1 MGWYRFGRRGRAL
14 CGNERMSAV
23 FADPVAETIEVP
35 LVVDLDGT
43 LIRSDLLFES
53 LARMIGQ
60 QPWLL
65 LLVPFWFLRG
75 RAYLKSRLAVVGRLD
90 ARWLPYRRAVVD
102 WLRSERARGR
112 SLILATAADQ
122 RLAKAVADHLGLFDM
137 VLASEAP
144 HINLKGAAK
153 RDALVA
159 RFGARGFDYAGD
171 ALADL
176 PIWRLAR
183 RSVVVAP
190 GARLLAALQASSVAE
205 QSHPNEAAAN
215 IAARGGIRIER
226 TMDAPGGGAWLQL
239 RVWVKALRVHQ
250 WVKNILVFLPLLAG
264 QSLGDPYLLVR
275 AVLAFLAIS
284 FCASGTYLINDLLDL
299 EADRQHPRKHS
310 RPFASGALPIL
321 EGFAV
326 APTLMAMGLAVAAL
340 LSPMTCLL
348 VALYVVSTTL
358 YSLWLKRKMLVDVFM
373 LAMLYTLRVLI
384 GGEATGVLSSVWLL
398 AFSIFTFLSLGA
410 AKRGAELLHLERAG
424 RMVTGGRD
432 YYVWDRD
439 AVAMI
444 GLASAFGAALVL
456 ALYLQSD
463 GVRLLYTQ
471 PSWLWLLVPLLLY
484 WLLRTWMVTLRGAM
498 HDDPIVF
505 AATDRLTWC
514 IAGACGLLLGLAK
527 WASTGLPGVVP

>member
-1 MGWYRFGRRGRAL
+1 
-14 CGNERMSAV
+14 
-23 FADPVAETIEVP
+23 
-35 LVVDLDGT
+35 
-43 LIRSDLLFES
+43 
-53 LARMIGQ
+53 
-60 QPWLL
+60 
-65 LLVPFWFLRG
+65 
-75 RAYLKSRLAVVGRLD
+75 
-90 ARWLPYRRAVVD
+90 
-102 WLRSERARGR
+102 
-112 SLILATAADQ
+112 
-122 RLAKAVADHLGLFDM
+122 
-137 VLASEAP
+137 
-144 HINLKGAAK
+144 
-153 RDALVA
+153 
-159 RFGARGFDYAGD
+159 
-171 ALADL
+171 
-176 PIWRLAR
+176 
-183 RSVVVAP
+183 
-190 GARLLAALQASSVAE
+190 
-205 QSHPNEAAAN
+205 
-215 IAARGGIRIER
+215 
-226 TMDAPGGGAWLQL
+226 
-239 RVWVKALRVHQ
+239 
-250 WVKNILVFLPLLAG
+250 
-264 QSLGDPYLLVR
+264 
-275 AVLAFLAIS
+275 
-284 FCASGTYLINDLLDL
+284 
-299 EADRQHPRKHS
+299 
-310 RPFASGALPIL
+310 
-321 EGFAV
+321 
-326 APTLMAMGLAVAAL
+326 MAMGLAVAAL